1 MREKNRIEQLVTLCW
16 SCEDRTEQVRAF
28 LQQNPLSGEA
38 LTRAALL

>member
-1 MREKNRIEQLVTLCW
+1 MEKNRIEQLVTLCW